1 MAQDIPTDSLEIPA
15 SLQIV
20 SLISKQKE
28 KRQDQWIWK
37 QIPVFVYSK
46 WWKCKEATTELQLF
60 RWNPS
65 FRSSFLEQFCR
76 CQWSLK
82 RSKFWWPAICCIDK
96 IEKEYF
102 CFLLYK
108 CSFTKWCCFEP
119 WRERRNSGR
128 PGGSKKRQHHRKKGA
143 QQRRSRSVRQCSR
156 FRRMKRRIRH
166 SQDMSRKGS
175 SRSKLWTVEF
185 RFSKKLVRILGTS
198 PWRGYWLEIASGMS
212 LLNTSKLDFSNNQH
226 LLSRVF
232 SPICWRARSDLSTHE
247 SRQPT
252 SVLLKSV
259 REQ

>member
-1 MAQDIPTDSLEIPA
+1 MKSFFPFKLSWTVLSLSMKSET
-15 SLQIV
+15 
-20 SLISKQKE
+20 
-28 KRQDQWIWK
+28 K
-37 QIPVFVYSK
+37 QILMTSHLLHRQNWEGV
-46 WWKCKEATTELQLF
+46 LL
-60 RWNPS
+60 
-65 FRSSFLEQFCR
+65 
-76 CQWSLK
+76 
-82 RSKFWWPAICCIDK
+82 
-96 IEKEYF
+96 
-102 CFLLYK
+102 FLLYK

-128 PGGSKKRQHHRKKGA
+128 PGGSKKSQHHRKKGA

-198 PWRGYWLEIASGMS
+198 PWRVYWLEIASGMS